1 MHGFKVWGSQN
12 GEALAEIKIPERLA
26 FPKVYSDGRIAPFI
40 RVVDN
45 WIEAIEAGKSVVP
58 SLREGVYSQ
67 LLMDLTHESN
77 NTGTWV
83 NVPDV
88 DKFLENRSSF

>member
-1 MHGFKVWGSQN
+1 
-12 GEALAEIKIPERLA
+12 
-26 FPKVYSDGRIAPFI
+26 

-45 WIEAIEAGKSVVP
+45 WVQGIETGKSVVP

-77 NTGTWV
+77 LTGTWV
-83 NVPDV
+83 NVPDLN
-88 DKFLENRSSF
+88 KFVENSREVP